1 MESYTKYKAV
11 SMSGFTEMMEYFT
24 AVYFVI
30 SVSSGDLAVET
41 CTFY

>member
-24 AVYFVI
+24 AVYFI
-30 SVSSGDLAVET
+30 TGIRSGD
-41 CTFY
+41 FDKKPFKSY